1 MVENYDKIFKKT
13 LEGLTNRPRLLLHA
27 CCAPCS
33 SSVLERLVPH
43 FDVTLYFYNPNID
56 DDGEYDLRLKEL
68 IRFVTTVYGDVV
80 KVIDG
85 PRDTDL
91 FYNLSRGREDLREGG
106 ERCFDCYA
114 LRLEKTAQTAKV
126 GLYDYYCTTLSVS
139 PYKNAD
145 KLNRLG
151 VEIGD
156 KVGVKYLVS
165 DFKKGQG
172 YVRSIEL
179 SKEYGLYRQNYC
191 GCRFSR
197 KKVQS
202 EG

>member
-91 FYNLSRGREDLREGG
+91 FYNLSKGREDLSEGG

-156 KVGVKYLVS
+156 KVGAKYLVS

-191 GCRFSR
+191 GCRFFR
-197 KKVQS
+197 KKAQS

>member
-1 MVENYDKIFKKT
+1 M
-13 LEGLTNRPRLLLHA
+13 
-27 CCAPCS
+27 
-33 SSVLERLVPH
+33 
-43 FDVTLYFYNPNID
+43 
-56 DDGEYDLRLKEL
+56 
-68 IRFVTTVYGDVV
+68 
-80 KVIDG
+80 
-85 PRDTDL
+85 
-91 FYNLSRGREDLREGG
+91 EGG